1 MLVIYT
7 EYNVERKFFGLKTF
21 AGYSLFLYATFLKVR
36 LKILILTR
44 FFAVGPVG
52 NKLKEILSTDCDI
65 HALLNSDGTKVRPE
79 SKIYPLLLR
88 YPKMLRKGNVQTH
101 KV

>member
-44 FFAVGPVG
+44 FFAGGASGTQERVYTGGVQR
-52 NKLKEILSTDCDI
+52 
-65 HALLNSDGTKVRPE
+65 ALN
-79 SKIYPLLLR
+79 
-88 YPKMLRKGNVQTH
+88 Q
-101 KV
+101 